1 MLQVFLTKNSE
12 TMVEKRST
20 VNIVTLGC
28 SKNKV
33 DSEVLGAQLHAMGF
47 EVVHDSEKKSNFVV
61 INTCG
66 FIGIDDNKI

>member
-1 MLQVFLTKNSE
+1 
-12 TMVEKRST
+12 MVEKRST

-66 FIGIDDNKI
+66 FIGDAKEESVDTILSYAS